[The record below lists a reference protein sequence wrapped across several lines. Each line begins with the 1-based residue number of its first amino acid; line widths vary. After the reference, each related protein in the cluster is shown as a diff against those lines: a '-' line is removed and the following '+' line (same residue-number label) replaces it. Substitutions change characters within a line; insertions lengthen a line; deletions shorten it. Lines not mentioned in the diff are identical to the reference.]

1 VAAWHAGHGPP
12 LFGRLN
18 LIHPT
23 RAVEAI
29 PATTP
34 FVGPEQLMRESGQR
48 ELVRLGANESPF
60 GPSPNAVAAM
70 SADLTRIAWYGDPE
84 SLDLRDALSQK
95 HRCRPEQIVVGAG
108 IDDLMGLAVRA
119 FVAPGDPA
127 LSTRGTYPTFNYH
140 VVGYGGRPI
149 GAAYLDDGTPD
160 CEALSAIARREA
172 PRIVYLANPDN
183 PSGRFVP
190 RDEMVRFYE
199 ALPGDALLLLDE
211 AYADFIEEG
220 DLLPPAFED
229 RLIRLRTFSK
239 AYGMAGARIGYALTT
254 ERNAATF
261 QKIRL
266 QYGVNRNAQI
276 GALASL
282 QDEDFRR
289 HVVTETARAR
299 EDYYRIARELS
310 RRFVESRTNFVCI
323 DFDSAERATRVMNEL
338 LARGVWIRK
347 PGAPP
352 LDAYVRVSAGT
363 EPMRRAF
370 ETALRAVLAEAR
382 I

>member
-1 VAAWHAGHGPP
+1 MI
-12 LFGRLN
+12 R
-18 LIHPT
+18 PT

-34 FVGPEQLMRESGQR
+34 FIGPEQLMRDTGRR

-60 GPSPNAVAAM
+60 GPSPRAVEAM
-70 SADLTRIAWYGDPE
+70 RGELTRLAWYGDPE
-84 SLDLRDALSQK
+84 SLDLRDALAEK
-95 HRCRPEQIVVGAG
+95 HRCRPEQIVVGSG

-119 FVAPGDPA
+119 FVAPGEAA
-127 LSTRGTYPTFNYH
+127 LSTRGTYPTFDYH

-149 GAAYLDDGTPD
+149 AVPYLDDGTPD
-160 CEALSAIARREA
+160 CDALRSIARSDA
-172 PRIVYLANPDN
+172 ARIVYLANPDN
-183 PSGRFVP
+183 PSGRFIP
-190 RDEMVRFYE
+190 RAEVERFYA
-199 ALPGDALLLLDE
+199 ALPHDTLLLLDE
-211 AYADFIEEG
+211 AYADFVGEEE
-220 DLLPPAFED
+220 LLPPVFED

-239 AYGMAGARIGYALTT
+239 AYGMAGARIGYALAT
-254 ERNAATF
+254 ERNVATF

-266 QYGVNRNAQI
+266 HYGINRNAQV

-282 QDEDFRR
+282 HDEEFRR
-289 HVVTETARAR
+289 FVVAETARAR
-299 EDYYRIARELS
+299 DDYYRMARELG
-310 RRFVESRTNFVCI
+310 RRYIESRTNFVCI
-323 DFDSAERATRVMNEL
+323 DFDGAERATRVMNEL

-370 ETALRAVLAEAR
+370 ESALRAVLAEAL